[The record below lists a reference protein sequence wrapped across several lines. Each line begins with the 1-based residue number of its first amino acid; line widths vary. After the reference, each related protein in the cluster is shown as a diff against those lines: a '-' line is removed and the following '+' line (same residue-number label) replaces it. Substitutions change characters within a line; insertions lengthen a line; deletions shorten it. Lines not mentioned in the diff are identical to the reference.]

1 MQGAMTYKADF
12 LISLVS
18 GGFAVFIQFFLWRAL
33 YRGSNQTELYGYD
46 YSQMVV
52 YIIMAGIMGKITQT
66 NFQEDIMFDV
76 MEGNMNR
83 FFVQPIGHLPYRVI
97 GFLGKKTVQYVMV
110 ILISAGLLVTLS
122 FTVGA
127 KFSAGNIIAGLLI
140 SPLSLLL
147 NCMLFYCISAVS
159 FWLLWAWGVFNGLQV
174 ITSILGGGLFPL
186 TVFGEKAMAVLRFL
200 PFQYVI
206 YFPLNVV
213 VGNETTN
220 GIISG
225 IAMQII
231 WILLLFGLS
240 KIVWRIGMKKYIAA
254 GG

>member
-33 YRGSNQTELYGYD
+33 YKGSNQNELYGYD

-66 NFQEDIMFDV
+66 NFQEDIMFDI

-97 GFLGKKTVQYVMV
+97 GFLGRKTVQFIMV
-110 ILISAGLLVTLS
+110 ILISAGILAVLS

-127 KFSAGNIIAGLLI
+127 KFSADNIIAGLLI

-159 FWLLWAWGVFNGLQV
+159 FWLLWAWGVFNGVQV

-213 VGNETTN
+213 VGNETSN
-220 GIISG
+220 GIITG
-225 IAMQII
+225 IVMQII
-231 WILLLFGLS
+231 WILILFGLS
-240 KIVWRIGMKKYIAA
+240 KIIWRIGMKKYIAA